1 MIKETIDKIIEKYYN
16 ETDGCYNSLRY
27 DDDDNEFYMKDEVEN
42 LLKEAE
48 VDFRI
53 ETEIR
58 FINCG
63 YDSEFLAAA
72 WIEDGKLNMC
82 TVLMEDY

>member
-27 DDDDNEFYMKDEVEN
+27 DEVEN